1 MSAAAVVPLVL
12 IGPPPSC
19 AAARAIPP
27 RARPAGTAA
36 AGRAAGSSR
45 IGRTALAGP
54 SGQGRGPRGGAA
66 RAPFEKPPT
75 RLRGS
80 L

>member
-19 AAARAIPP
+19 AAAGYPAARA
-27 RARPAGTAA
+27 PAGTAA

>member
-36 AGRAAGSSR
+36 AGRAR